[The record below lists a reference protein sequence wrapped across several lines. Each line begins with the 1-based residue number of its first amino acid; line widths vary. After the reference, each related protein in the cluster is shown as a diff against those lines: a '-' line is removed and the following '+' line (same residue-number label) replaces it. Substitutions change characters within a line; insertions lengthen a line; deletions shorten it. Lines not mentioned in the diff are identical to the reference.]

1 MTRILGMLH
10 DQSDGKYREFNSTII
25 KSGKPIVGV
34 RMPDL
39 RRISSELMKGDW
51 RSYLSEEASVLEE
64 DIVAALIIS
73 NAEMPQKERLAL
85 TKEFVPSIDNWA
97 VCDMLCGDWKFSPEI
112 RSELWDF
119 CGEMISSGEEFKMRF
134 GAVMMLAKFLD
145 DDHIDGVLRR
155 LSAFSND
162 GYYYKM
168 GAAWALSYCYL
179 EYQEKTEE
187 LLGSGRLDKEVQNL
201 TVRKVR
207 ESRRADGA
215 MRERVR
221 VFRR

>member
-1 MTRILGMLH
+1 MLH
-10 DQSDGKYREFNSTII
+10 DGSDDGYREFNSTII

-34 RMPDL
+34 RMPEL

-64 DIVAALIIS
+64 DLIAALIIA
-73 NAEMPQKERLAL
+73 NAEMPQEERLAL

-97 VCDMLCGDWKFSPEI
+97 VCDMLCGDWKISPEI

-119 CGEMISSGEEFKMRF
+119 CGEMMSLGEEFKMRF
-134 GAVMMLAKFLD
+134 GAVMMLTKFLD

-155 LSAFSND
+155 LSTFSND
-162 GYYYKM
+162 EYYYKM

-179 EYQEKTEE
+179 KYQEKTEE
-187 LLGSGRLDKEVQNL
+187 LLRSGRLGKEVQNL

-207 ESRRADGA
+207 ESRRADA
-215 MRERVR
+215 EMRERVKA
-221 VFRR
+221 FRL

>member
-1 MTRILGMLH
+1 MLH
-10 DQSDGKYREFNSTII
+10 DGSDDGYREFNSTII

-34 RMPDL
+34 RMPEL

-64 DIVAALIIS
+64 DLIAALIIA
-73 NAEMPQKERLAL
+73 NAEMPQEERLAL

-97 VCDMLCGDWKFSPEI
+97 VCDMLCGDWKISPEI

-119 CGEMISSGEEFKMRF
+119 CGEMMSSGEEFKMRF
-134 GAVMMLAKFLD
+134 GAVMMLTKFLD

-155 LSAFSND
+155 LSTFSND
-162 GYYYKM
+162 EYYYKM

-179 EYQEKTEE
+179 KYQEKTEG
-187 LLGSGRLDKEVQNL
+187 LLRTGRLGKEVQNL
-201 TVRKVR
+201 TVRKIR
-207 ESRRADGA
+207 ESRRADA
-215 MRERVR
+215 EMRERVKA
-221 VFRR
+221 FRL

>member
-1 MTRILGMLH
+1 MTRILGTL
-10 DQSDGKYREFNSTII
+10 QEESDAKYREFNSIII
-25 KSGKPIVGV
+25 KSGKPVVGV
-34 RMPDL
+34 RIPAL
-39 RRISSELMKGDW
+39 REIASGMMNGDW

-64 DIVAALIIS
+64 DIVAALIIA
-73 NAEMPQKERLAL
+73 NAEMPQKERLEL

-97 VCDMLCGDWKFSPEI
+97 VCDILCGDWKTSPET
-112 RSELWDF
+112 RSELWDY
-119 CGEMISSGEEFKMRF
+119 CGEMMSSGEEFKMRF
-134 GAVMMLAKFLD
+134 GAVMMLTKFLD
-145 DDHIDGVLRR
+145 DEHIDGILGR
-155 LSAFSND
+155 LSSFSNE

-179 EYQEKTEE
+179 KYQEKTEE
-187 LLGSGRLDKEVQNL
+187 LLGSGRLGKEIQNL

-221 VFRR
+221 AFRL